1 MTSDGLDHLAQL
13 CREAADY
20 ARATRCPVR
29 AQALAKAASA
39 ASALARRERGQ
50 GRRRTTAAAA

>member
-20 ARATRCPVR
+20 ARATRCPAR
-29 AQALAKAASA
+29 ADALAKAAKA
-39 ASALARRERGQ
+39 AAALARRERGGSRAQ
-50 GRRRTTAAAA
+50 EAAA

>member
-20 ARATRCPVR
+20 ARATRCPAR
-29 AQALAKAASA
+29 AEVLAKAASA
-39 ASALARRERGQ
+39 AAALARRERGES
-50 GRRRTTAAAA
+50 RRRTTVAAA

>member
-20 ARATRCPVR
+20 ARATRCPAR
-29 AQALAKAASA
+29 AAALAKAATA
-39 ASALARRERGQ
+39 AAALARRERSGSRSD
-50 GRRRTTAAAA
+50 GAAA